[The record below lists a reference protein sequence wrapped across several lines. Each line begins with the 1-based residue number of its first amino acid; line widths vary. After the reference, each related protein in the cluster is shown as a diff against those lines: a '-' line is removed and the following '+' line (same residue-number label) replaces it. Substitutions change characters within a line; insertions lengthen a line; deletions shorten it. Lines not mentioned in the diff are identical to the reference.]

1 MKRIHEN
8 VADGALPTSGLRR
21 EQVDLLLGRLD
32 LLEGR
37 AKVMMKM
44 HFENGNSFRQI
55 ARLLGVS
62 ETCVARRV
70 RRISDRL
77 LDGRYFACLRNRD
90 RLTSLQISVAR
101 DYFIRGLTQSKIAE
115 TRRLSLYRVGQTI
128 REIQGVIGQT
138 QARSKRA

>member
-21 EQVDLLLGRLD
+21 EQVDLLVSRLD